1 MYTYL
6 TWTFRMVSFESC
18 YAFNFTA
25 AIIVAIDNA
34 LSQIFA
40 VFREASIKIITI
52 FCIIAKANRIL
63 TVGTSIN
70 TVSVTWARLNDSNQ
84 IHIVD

>member
-52 FCIIAKANRIL
+52 FCIIAKANRIF
-63 TVGTSIN
+63 TIGTSIN
-70 TVSVTWARLNDSNQ
+70 TVGVTWARFNNSD
-84 IHIVD
+84 